1 MNITEIMPTKLSGF
15 CDVAT
20 GECIDTDTDTATAGG
35 SVADDTPQPPEVPD
49 DRPAHTVPQG
59 S

>member
-1 MNITEIMPTKLSGF
+1 MNIPEIMPTKLSGF

-20 GECIDTDTDTATAGG
+20 GECIDTDTPTAGDSATDDTA
-35 SVADDTPQPPEVPD
+35 QPPEVPD
-49 DRPAHTVPQG
+49 DRPARTVPQG